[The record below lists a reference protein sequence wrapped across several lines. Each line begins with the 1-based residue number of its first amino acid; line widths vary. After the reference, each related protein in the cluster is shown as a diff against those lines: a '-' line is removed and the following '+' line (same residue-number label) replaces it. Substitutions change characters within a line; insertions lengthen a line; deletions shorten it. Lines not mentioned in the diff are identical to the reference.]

1 MFRAPLRLGNGL
13 RGTDRLSHLGT
24 GSTHLRYTIPLSFFL
39 HLLDARLVTA
49 NMKLESASIMPT
61 CGKWELK
68 SGESM
73 CSQLIPNLSSTI
85 FDNTDSA
92 SSHNTHQSFEQLL
105 EHEPGV

>member
-1 MFRAPLRLGNGL
+1 MFRAPLRLGNGQ

-61 CGKWELK
+61 CGKWEAQIWRK
-68 SGESM
+68 YVFSIDPE
-73 CSQLIPNLSSTI
+73 
-85 FDNTDSA
+85 
-92 SSHNTHQSFEQLL
+92 FEFNYF
-105 EHEPGV
+105 